1 MTVSI
6 NLDAHAAMLDAARA
20 AHPFEACGLL
30 FGTAERID
38 RATVATNVHPRPE
51 HHFEIDPV
59 ALIAAH
65 KGVRAGGP
73 GLAGYWHSHPNGR
86 DGPSAE
92 DSAMAAGDRQLWV
105 IVANGAISVWRDG
118 EAGFERLSYSVR
130 DM

>member
-65 KGVRAGGP
+65 KGVRAGRAIGRGFRHGSGRQAAVGNRREWSHL
-73 GLAGYWHSHPNGR
+73 GLAR
-86 DGPSAE
+86 
-92 DSAMAAGDRQLWV
+92 R
-105 IVANGAISVWRDG
+105 
-118 EAGFERLSYSVR
+118 
-130 DM
+130 